1 MSPELI
7 SYLKDNEWRECWG
20 NEWELILNSECYA
33 TINIRDG
40 VFVYSEDCPDV
51 KMPIEDFFPD
61 LFFDSEEKLIQF
73 LEKIKLTN

>member
-1 MSPELI
+1 MSPELL
-7 SYLKDNEWRECWG
+7 SYLKENKWKQFNGGWD
-20 NEWELILNSECYA
+20 LTLNSECYA
-33 TINIRDG
+33 TIHIRDG
-40 VFVYSEDCPDV
+40 VFAYGEDCPDV

>member
-1 MSPELI
+1 MSPNLI
-7 SYLKDNEWRECWG
+7 GYLKENKWKKFYDGWD
-20 NEWELILNSECYA
+20 LTLNSECYA

-51 KMPIEDFFPD
+51 KMPIEDFSPD
-61 LFFDSEEKLIQF
+61 LFFDSEEKLIKF